1 MPAEQVP
8 QVKVLAQAFASADQV
23 LADVSPAQ
31 LDEPT
36 PCAAW
41 RVRDLIDHLIG
52 AAGFFA
58 DLAEYGSS
66 PAGREWPSGGDGDFT
81 ASFGQQASRTVQAFS
96 APGAME
102 RIMALPTG
110 PTPGSGVIEVATGEM
125 FVHGWDLARATGQ
138 QLADHG
144 VAEALLASG
153 WPARC
158 AQVRAGEAPP
168 FEPEITAVAT
178 VSPLDRL
185 LAFLG
190 RDPHW
195 PGER

>member
-8 QVKVLAQAFASADQV
+8 QVEVLAQAFASADQV
-23 LADVSPAQ
+23 LAGVSPAQ
-31 LDEPT
+31 LDQPT
-36 PCAAW
+36 PCADW

-52 AAGFFA
+52 AAGFVA
-58 DLAEYGSS
+58 DLAACGSS
-66 PAGREWPSGGDGDFT
+66 PQDRDWPGCGDGDFA
-81 ASFGQQASRTVQAFS
+81 ASFGQQASRAVQAFS

-102 RIMALPTG
+102 RVMTLPAG

-125 FVHGWDLARATGQ
+125 FVHGWDLARATSQ

-144 VAEALLASG
+144 VAAALLASG
-153 WPARC
+153 WPALC

-168 FEPEITAVAT
+168 FEPEITVPAA

-195 PGER
+195 SGEQ